1 MSKAVKHI
9 HMCSE
14 IRGKQIDRQDAPSDM
29 YGIDEA
35 LISFAYQNIST
46 KELKKL
52 IKKEEEEIE
61 RLK

>member
-1 MSKAVKHI
+1 
-9 HMCSE
+9 
-14 IRGKQIDRQDAPSDM
+14 M